1 MKESEKEK
9 MLQLLADQ
17 AAFGLTEKEAL
28 EVKML
33 LKEFPEW
40 ENDNSFELAAAAIG
54 LANLNTDEPM
64 PQNLRMKIAADADK
78 LFSSTADETQ
88 EIKSFAPKAGNSSGI
103 LATQNIVQSE
113 PKVPFWQWLGWA
125 FAAAACVALAVN
137 IWTTR
142 LQNKEVVKNP
152 ETIQTPTPE
161 PSAAQKRQQILASA
175 NKIQTNWA
183 DTKPD
188 DADVITGDV
197 VWDNVKQEGYIRI
210 QGLPVNDAKKE
221 TYQLWIFDENRNAKN
236 PVDGGVFN
244 VNENGEIIVPINAK
258 LRIGKPKMFAVTVEK
273 PDGVV
278 VSESGKIVVTAKV

>member
-17 AAFGLTEKEAL
+17 TAFGLTEEEAV

-54 LANLNTDEPM
+54 LANLKTDEPM
-64 PQNLRMKIAADADK
+64 PHNLRMKIAADADK
-78 LFSSTADETQ
+78 FFGSTAKET
-88 EIKSFAPKAGNSSGI
+88 EEVRSFTPRTENFSGI
-103 LATQNIVQSE
+103 LATQNTVQSE
-113 PKVPFWQWLGWA
+113 PKAPFWQWLGWA

-142 LQNKEVVKNP
+142 LQNKEIVKNP

-161 PSAAQKRQQILASA
+161 PSAAQKRQQILASV

-197 VWDNVKQEGYIRI
+197 VWDNAKQEGYIRF
-210 QGLPVNDAKKE
+210 QGLPVNDTKKE
-221 TYQLWIFDENRNAKN
+221 TYQLWIFDESRSAKN

-258 LRIGKPKMFAVTVEK
+258 LKIGKPKMFAVTVEK

-278 VSESGKIVVTAKV
+278 VSESGKIVATAKV